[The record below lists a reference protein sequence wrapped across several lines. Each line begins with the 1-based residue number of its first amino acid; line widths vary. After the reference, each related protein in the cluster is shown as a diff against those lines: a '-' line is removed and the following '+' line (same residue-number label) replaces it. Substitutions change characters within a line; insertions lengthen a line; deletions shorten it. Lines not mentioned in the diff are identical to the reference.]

1 MFWYFST
8 DAQFCLS
15 VTSRGAY
22 SGQGPSFTPPS
33 LDRWAQ
39 DSRNGVPILI
49 IRQLRVQAPLL
60 PSSPAVQSKGEDSIH
75 DACILEGR

>member
-1 MFWYFST
+1 MRVFPIPTHPADLGMIWCFST
-8 DAQFCLS
+8 EAQFCLS

-39 DSRNGVPILI
+39 DSRIGVPILI
-49 IRQLRVQAPLL
+49 TQQLRVQARLL
-60 PSSPAVQSKGEDSIH
+60 PFSPAE
-75 DACILEGR
+75 